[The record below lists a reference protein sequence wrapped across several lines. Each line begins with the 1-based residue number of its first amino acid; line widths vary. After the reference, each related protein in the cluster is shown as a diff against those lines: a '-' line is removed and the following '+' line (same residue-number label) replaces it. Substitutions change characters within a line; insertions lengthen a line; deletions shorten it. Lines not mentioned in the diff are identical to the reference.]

1 MEQQE
6 FDEVAYRDSLIARG
20 MEPSAA
26 ASIAAHK
33 AKDLGHTLRKAR
45 AKSVGELMGQTPE
58 AGHDPAG
65 RLDQIDWSESAPII
79 PPAPAP
85 ATATATAKKAGK
97 SRKGSTVADDLSQKV
112 GEAKRDAL
120 LQKTLK
126 EVKDE
131 QLSLFDIAPWDDDMR
146 AMPNDIARTALFTVR
161 NKRKPRDA
169 LQSQPIYSY
178 NQDVQITFS
187 GIELRAEDDELV
199 WQQVL
204 EYSKRFPIGSPITFT
219 FYELCSDLAWP
230 INGKYYKKAEDSLT
244 RLQTSALQFQSR
256 RLGNMVS
263 LSLLRRFG
271 VLDRGKRTSRCQV
284 ELEDEMV
291 YLFAGDHYSKF
302 VWEKYRELT
311 PTTRRLFDYCASHK
325 QPYPLALEKFQKMC
339 GSDTA
344 RAAKWKEQSKAACDE
359 LKKSGLVSDAYVN
372 GELIYTKRG

>member
-1 MEQQE
+1 MEQQD
-6 FDEVAYRDSLIARG
+6 FDEAAYRDSLIARG

-26 ASIAAHK
+26 SSVAAHK
-33 AKDLGHTLRKAR
+33 AKDLGYTAPKHR
-45 AKSVGELMGQTPE
+45 AKSVSELLGQIPD
-58 AGHDPAG
+58 AGHDPAE
-65 RLDQIDWSESAPII
+65 RLDQIDWSESI
-79 PPAPAP
+79 PPAPSAAKSSKP
-85 ATATATAKKAGK
+85 AKRGK
-97 SRKGSTVADDLSQKV
+97 SSAVVDDLSHKV
-112 GEAKRDAL
+112 GEAKRNAL

-359 LKKSGLVSDAYVN
+359 LKKSGLVADAYVN